1 MEANIPAMA
10 HRNTAA
16 YRAAERAGRR
26 AETLTKFLYFL
37 TGYICVATRQK
48 TPFGE
53 LDLILRRRQTILILE
68 VKYRRHLE
76 SAESGIPS
84 ARQLAR
90 LRKAVSWMMAHHY
103 AFKGK
108 QIHLRLVQWS
118 GWGRLRQTEIRF

>member
-26 AETLTKFLYFL
+26 AETLTKFLHFL
-37 TGYICVATRQK
+37 TVYICVATRQK
-48 TPFGE
+48 NPFGE

-90 LRKAVSWMMAHHY
+90 MRKAVSWMMAHHY

-118 GWGRLRQTEIRF
+118 GWGRLRQIEIRF

>member
-1 MEANIPAMA
+1 MEANISAMA

-16 YRAAERAGRR
+16 YKAAERDGRR
-26 AETLTKFLYFL
+26 AETLTKFLYIL

-90 LRKAVSWMMAHHY
+90 MRKAVSWMMAHHY

-118 GWGRLRQTEIRF
+118 GWGRLRQTKIRF